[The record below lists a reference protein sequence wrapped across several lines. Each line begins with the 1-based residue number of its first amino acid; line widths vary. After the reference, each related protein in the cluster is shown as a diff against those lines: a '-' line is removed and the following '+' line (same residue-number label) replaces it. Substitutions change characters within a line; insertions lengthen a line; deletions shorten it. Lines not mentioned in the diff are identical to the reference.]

1 MALVR
6 LQRRAPRSLFPGFAA
21 STAFPSLPSFE
32 DVENR
37 MSRFIERAL
46 NEPFSA
52 TFAEPI
58 GWAPAIDLVETPKEF
73 TLTAELPGM
82 DLKDVDVSVEDGVM
96 TLRGEK
102 MEERKE
108 EDDRKVYLYER
119 SYGAFQ
125 RSFALPAGVDASK
138 VSAEFQKGV
147 LKVHIPKDGEAV
159 PKGRKIEIKSV

>member
-6 LQRRAPRSLFPGFAA
+6 SQRRTPRTLFPGFAA
-21 STAFPSLPSFE
+21 STFPAFPTFE

-46 NEPFSA
+46 SEPFSA

-58 GWAPAIDLVETPKEF
+58 GWAPAVDIVETPKEF

-82 DLKDVDVSVEDGVM
+82 DLKDVTLSVEDGVL

-102 MEERKE
+102 VEERKE
-108 EDDRKVYLYER
+108 EEDKKIYLYER
-119 SYGAFQ
+119 TYGAFQ
-125 RSFALPAGVDASK
+125 RSFALPAGVDSSK

-147 LKVHIPKDGEAV
+147 LKVHIPKDGEAA
-159 PKGRKIEIKSV
+159 PKGRTIEIKSV